1 VRRTCSRAVRGAP
14 CLAVGAVGASWLLE
28 RESFLV
34 ALREAQRQAQGGTG
48 RLVFVVGE
56 AGVGKTALV
65 RRFCSDATEMR
76 VLEGACDALFTPRP
90 LAPFADVAAK
100 TGGPLAELI
109 ARDAR
114 PHEVLAALTD
124 ELHRRPTVLVLEDL
138 HWADE
143 ATLDVLRLLG
153 RRVEASSALVIGTF
167 RDDELHAA
175 HPLRV
180 VLGGLAAAPGVERIS
195 IPPLTLDAVRELAT
209 AHDVDAEELFARTRG
224 NPFFVTEVLAGG
236 EPTVPPTVRDA
247 VLARASRVDLAAR
260 CVLDAVSV
268 VLPRAE
274 LPLLEALCRHVPAQ
288 LDDCLASGMLVAEGD
303 AVTFRHELARIAI
316 EESLNPLERVLLHR
330 RALEAL
336 RERGADTARLAHH
349 AEAAGDVQAVLE
361 FAPAAAERASAIG
374 AHREA
379 AAQYARALRF
389 ADDLDAERRAE
400 LLERGAHECYLVDRF
415 DEGVKWL
422 KAAIEIRRDSGD
434 RLREGDAL
442 RQLSAIQRCGAMTA
456 EGEETGRRAVELLE
470 TSAPGPELA
479 AAYANLAMVAFNEND
494 LDQAATAGTRGLELA
509 ERLGYT
515 EIVVHT
521 LNTIGTAQLIE
532 GKAEGRE
539 KLERSLRLAL
549 EEGFEEHIGRAYIH
563 LADVAQRNRD
573 YELADLYIGPGTNYC
588 SERGL
593 DLWLRYMHVYEA
605 RTELDRGRWDVAVE
619 AIPRSVV
626 NPGTPLPRIVAL
638 VVLGLV
644 RARRGE
650 SGQWEALDEAEE
662 LAAGSGELQWMAPV
676 AAARAE
682 AHWLAGR
689 GDAVAAETDE
699 ALERSIEGRALW
711 WAGEL
716 ACWRRR
722 SGIDEGRPS
731 LVAEPW
737 ALELAGERERAA
749 EAWSRRGCPYEA
761 ALALAEADDE
771 VALRRSLDALQDFGA
786 KPAAAIVSRRLRER
800 GARGLARGPRAATRA
815 NPAGLTPREA
825 EVLDL
830 VAGGLRNAEIADRL
844 FVSQRTVD
852 HHVSAILRK
861 LDVRSRAEASAEAV
875 RLGLAQHR

>member
-1 VRRTCSRAVRGAP
+1 
-14 CLAVGAVGASWLLE
+14 VGAVGANRLLE
-28 RESFLV
+28 RESFLG
-34 ALREAQRQAQGGTG
+34 ALGEAQRQVEGGSG
-48 RLVFVVGE
+48 RLVFVTGE

-65 RRFCSDATEMR
+65 RGFCSGAAGDLR

-90 LAPFADVAAK
+90 LAPFADVAAE
-100 TGGPLAELI
+100 TGGALADLMEG
-109 ARDAR
+109 DAR
-114 PHEVLAALTD
+114 PYEVLAALTD

-153 RRVEASSALVIGTF
+153 RRVEATAALVIGTF

-180 VLGGLAAAPGVERIS
+180 VLGGLAAAPAVERIS
-195 IPPLTLDAVRELAT
+195 LPPLTLDAVRELAA
-209 AHDVDAEELFARTRG
+209 AHDVDVDELFARTRG

-236 EPTVPPTVRDA
+236 EPSVPPTVRDA
-247 VLARASRVDLAAR
+247 VLARASRVEPAAR

-268 VLPRAE
+268 VPPRAE
-274 LPLLEALCRHVPAQ
+274 LRLLDTLCRHASAQ
-288 LDDCLASGMLVAEGD
+288 LDECLASGMLVAEGD
-303 AVTFRHELARIAI
+303 AVTFRHELARIAV

-349 AEAAGDVQAVLE
+349 AEAAGEVGAVLE
-361 FAPAAAERASAIG
+361 FAPAAAARASAIG

-389 ADDLDAERRAE
+389 GDRLEPERRAE
-400 LLERGAHECYLVDRF
+400 LLERGAHECYLIDRF
-415 DEGVKWL
+415 DEGVEWL
-422 KAAIEIRRDSGD
+422 EVAIEIRRASGD

-509 ERLGYT
+509 ERFGYT

-573 YELADLYIGPGTNYC
+573 YELADLYIGPGTEYC

-593 DLWLRYMHVYEA
+593 DLWLRYMHVYHA
-605 RTELDRGRWDVAVE
+605 RTELDRGRWDAAVE
-619 AIPRSVV
+619 AIPPSIVK
-626 NPGTPLPRIVAL
+626 PGTPLPRIVAL
-638 VVLGLV
+638 LVLGLV
-644 RARRGE
+644 HARRGE
-650 SGQWEALDEAEE
+650 DGAWEALDEADE
-662 LAAGSGELQWMAPV
+662 LAAASGELQWVAPV

-682 AHWLAGR
+682 ALWLAGR
-689 GDAVAAETDE
+689 SDAVPAETEE
-699 ALERSIEGRALW
+699 AFERSVEGRALW

-716 ACWRRR
+716 ACWRLRC
-722 SGIDEGRPS
+722 GCDDEPPP
-731 LVAEPW
+731 LIAEPW
-737 ALELAGERERAA
+737 AVQLAGDWSRAA
-749 EAWSRRGCPYEA
+749 ELWSKRGCPYEA
-761 ALALAEADDE
+761 ALALAEACDE
-771 VALRRSLDALQDFGA
+771 DALRRSLEALQAFGA
-786 KPAAAIVSRRLRER
+786 RPAAAIVAHRLRER
-800 GARGLARGPRAATRA
+800 GARGLARGPRATTRA
-815 NPAGLTPREA
+815 NPAGLTTREV

-830 VAGGLRNAEIADRL
+830 VTEGLRNAEIADRL

-861 LDVRSRAEASAEAV
+861 LEVRSRAEASAEAV
-875 RLGLAQHR
+875 RLGLAQDR

>member
-1 VRRTCSRAVRGAP
+1 
-14 CLAVGAVGASWLLE
+14 VGASRLLE
-28 RESFLV
+28 RESFLG
-34 ALREAQRQAQGGTG
+34 ALGEAQRQVEGGSG
-48 RLVFVVGE
+48 RLVFVTGE

-65 RRFCSDATEMR
+65 RRFCSDAAGELR

-90 LAPFADVAAK
+90 LAPFADVAAE
-100 TGGPLAELI
+100 TGGLLAKLI
-109 ARDAR
+109 EHDAR
-114 PHEVLAALTD
+114 PHEVLVAVL
-124 ELHRRPTVLVLEDL
+124 EEVSRRPTVLVLEDL

-153 RRVEASSALVIGTF
+153 RRVEANGALVIGTF

-180 VLGGLAAAPGVERIS
+180 VLGELAAVPGVERIS
-195 IPPLTLDAVRELAT
+195 LPPLTLDAVRELAT
-209 AHDVDAEELFARTRG
+209 AHDVDVEELFARTRG
-224 NPFFVTEVLAGG
+224 NPFFVSEVLAG
-236 EPTVPPTVRDA
+236 EDPTIPPTVRDA
-247 VLARASRVDLAAR
+247 VLARASRVDPAAR

-268 VLPRAE
+268 VPPRAE
-274 LPLLEALCRHVPAQ
+274 FPLLEALCRHASTQ
-288 LDDCLASGMLVAEGD
+288 LGECLASGMLVAEGD

-316 EESLNPLERVLLHR
+316 EESINPLERVLLHR

-349 AEAAGDVQAVLE
+349 AEAAGEVGAVLE
-361 FAPAAAERASAIG
+361 FAPAAAARASAIG

-389 ADDLDAERRAE
+389 GDRLEPERRAE
-400 LLERGAHECYLVDRF
+400 LLESGAHECYLVDRF
-415 DEGVKWL
+415 DDGVEWL
-422 KAAIEIRRDSGD
+422 ETAIEIRRAAGD

-442 RQLSAIQRCGAMTA
+442 CQLSAIQRCGAMTA
-456 EGEETGRRAVELLE
+456 EGEETGQRAVELLE
-470 TSAPGPELA
+470 TCPPGRELA
-479 AAYANLAMVAFNEND
+479 RAYANLAMIALNVND
-494 LDQAATAGTRGLELA
+494 LDAAASAATRGLELA
-509 ERLGYT
+509 ERFGQT
-515 EIVVHT
+515 ELVVHT
-521 LNTIGTAQLIE
+521 LNTLGTKELIE
-532 GKAEGRE
+532 GRPEGRE
-539 KLERSLRLAL
+539 KLERSLRLAQ
-549 EEGFEEHIGRAYIH
+549 EEGLEEHIGRAYIH
-563 LADVAQRNRD
+563 LADIAQRNRD
-573 YELADLYIGPGTNYC
+573 YELAELHIAPGTEYC

-593 DLWLRYMHVYEA
+593 DLWLRYMHVYHA
-605 RTELDRGRWDVAVE
+605 RTELDRGRWDEAVE
-619 AIPRSVV
+619 AIPASVV
-626 NPGTPLPRIVAL
+626 KPGTPLPRIVAL
-638 VVLGLV
+638 LVIGLV
-644 RARRGE
+644 HARRGE
-650 SGQWEALDEAEE
+650 DGEWEALDEAAE
-662 LAAGSGELQWMAPV
+662 LAVASGELQWVAPV

-682 AHWLAGR
+682 ALWLAGR
-689 GDAVAAETDE
+689 GEAVAAETDG

-716 ACWRRR
+716 ACRRRR
-722 SGIDEGRPS
+722 SGIDEARPP

-737 ALELAGERERAA
+737 ALELTGEWERSA
-749 EAWSRRGCPYEA
+749 EAWSRLGCPYEA

-771 VALRRSLDALQDFGA
+771 SALRRSLEGLQGLGA

-875 RLGLAQHR
+875 RLGLAQDRQDRALT

>member
-1 VRRTCSRAVRGAP
+1 M
-14 CLAVGAVGASWLLE
+14 GASWLLE
-28 RESFLV
+28 RESFLA
-34 ALREAQRQAQGGTG
+34 ALCEAQRQVQGGSG

-65 RRFCSDATEMR
+65 RRFCSDATDMR

-90 LAPFADVAAK
+90 LAPFADVAAE

-153 RRVEASSALVIGTF
+153 RRVQASSALVIGTF

-175 HPLRV
+175 HPLRL

-195 IPPLTLDAVRELAT
+195 VPPLTLDAVRELAT
-209 AHDVDAEELFARTRG
+209 AHDVDVEELFARTRG

-236 EPTVPPTVRDA
+236 DPTVPPTVRDA
-247 VLARASRVDLAAR
+247 VLARASRVNLAAR

-303 AVTFRHELARIAI
+303 AVTFRHELARIAV

-389 ADDLDAERRAE
+389 ADGLETERRAQ

-415 DEGVKWL
+415 AEGAEWL

-456 EGEETGRRAVELLE
+456 EGEATGRLAVSLLE
-470 TSAPGPELA
+470 TASPGRELA
-479 AAYANLAMVAFNEND
+479 AAYANLAMVALNDND
-494 LDQAATAGTRGLELA
+494 LEEAVSAGARGLKLA

-521 LNTIGTAQLIE
+521 LNTIGMAELVE

-539 KLERSLRLAL
+539 KLERSLRVAL
-549 EEGFEEHIGRAYIH
+549 DEGLEEHIGRAYIH

-573 YELADLYIGPGTNYC
+573 YELADLYIGPGTEYC

-593 DLWLRYMHVYEA
+593 DLWLRYMHVYGA
-605 RTELDRGRWDVAVE
+605 RTELDRGRWDEAVE
-619 AIPRSVV
+619 AIPPSVV
-626 NPGTPLPRIVAL
+626 TPGTPLPRIVAL
-638 VVLGLV
+638 LVIGLV
-644 RARRGE
+644 CTRRGE
-650 SGQWEALDEAEE
+650 EGRWEALDEAAE
-662 LAAGSGELQWMAPV
+662 LAAASGELQWVAPV

-682 AHWLAGR
+682 AFWLTGNAS
-689 GDAVAAETDE
+689 AVAGETEE
-699 ALERSIEGRALW
+699 ALARSINGRALW

-716 ACWRRR
+716 ASWRRR
-722 SGIDEGRPS
+722 SGVEEDRPP

-737 ALELAGERERAA
+737 ALQLAGDWRRAA
-749 EAWSRRGCPYEA
+749 ERWSELACPYEA
-761 ALALAEADDE
+761 ALALAEGGEEESLRGALDI
-771 VALRRSLDALQDFGA
+771 LRRLGA
-786 KPAAAIVSRRLRER
+786 KPAASHVTRQLREL
-800 GARGLARGPRAATRA
+800 GVRGLPRGPRSTTRS
-815 NPAGLTPREA
+815 NPAGLTTREV

-830 VAGGLRNAEIADRL
+830 VADGLRNAEIADRL
-844 FVSQRTVD
+844 FVSHRTVD

-875 RLGLAQHR
+875 RLGLAEDR

>member
-1 VRRTCSRAVRGAP
+1 
-14 CLAVGAVGASWLLE
+14 VGASWLLE
-28 RESFLV
+28 RESFLA
-34 ALREAQRQAQGGTG
+34 ALCEAQRQVQGGSG

-65 RRFCSDATEMR
+65 RRFCSDATDMR

-90 LAPFADVAAK
+90 LAPFADVAAE

-114 PHEVLAALTD
+114 PHDVLAALTD
-124 ELHRRPTVLVLEDL
+124 ELHRRQTVLVLEDL

-175 HPLRV
+175 HPLRLV
-180 VLGGLAAAPGVERIS
+180 MGGLAAAPGVERIS
-195 IPPLTLDAVRELAT
+195 VPPLTLDAVRELAT
-209 AHDVDAEELFARTRG
+209 AHDVDVEELFARTRG

-247 VLARASRVDLAAR
+247 VLARASRVNLAAR

-288 LDDCLASGMLVAEGD
+288 LDECLASGMLVAEGD
-303 AVTFRHELARIAI
+303 AVTFRHELARIAV

-349 AEAAGDVQAVLE
+349 AEAAGDLQAVLE

-379 AAQYARALRF
+379 AAQYARALRV
-389 ADDLDAERRAE
+389 ADGLEAERRAE

-415 DEGVKWL
+415 DEGVEWL

-456 EGEETGRRAVELLE
+456 EGEATGRLAVSLLE
-470 TSAPGPELA
+470 TASPGRELA
-479 AAYANLAMVAFNEND
+479 AAYANLAMVALNDND
-494 LDQAATAGTRGLELA
+494 LEEAVSAGARGLKLA
-509 ERLGYT
+509 ERLGYR

-521 LNTIGTAQLIE
+521 LNTIGMAELVE

-539 KLERSLRLAL
+539 KLERSLRVAL
-549 EEGFEEHIGRAYIH
+549 EEGLEEHIGRAYIH

-573 YELADLYIGPGTNYC
+573 YELADLYIGPGTEYC
-588 SERGL
+588 SQCGL
-593 DLWLRYMHVYEA
+593 DLWLRYMHVYGA
-605 RTELDRGRWDVAVE
+605 RTELDRGRWDEAVE
-619 AIPRSVV
+619 EIPPSVV
-626 NPGTPLPRIVAL
+626 KPGTPLPRIVAL
-638 VVLGLV
+638 LVIGLV

-650 SGQWEALDEAEE
+650 EGQWGALDEAAE
-662 LAAGSGELQWMAPV
+662 LAAASGELQWVAPV

-682 AHWLAGR
+682 AFWLTGNP
-689 GDAVAAETDE
+689 GAVASETEE
-699 ALERSIEGRALW
+699 ALARSINGRALW

-716 ACWRRR
+716 ASWRRR
-722 SGIDEGRPS
+722 SGVEEDRPP

-737 ALELAGERERAA
+737 ALQLVGDWRRAA
-749 EAWSRRGCPYEA
+749 ERWSELGCPYEA
-761 ALALAEADDE
+761 ALALAEGGEEQSLRGALDI
-771 VALRRSLDALQDFGA
+771 LRRLGA
-786 KPAAAIVSRRLRER
+786 EPAASQVTRQLREL
-800 GARGLARGPRAATRA
+800 GVRGLPRGPRSTTRS
-815 NPAGLTPREA
+815 NPAGLTTREV

-830 VAGGLRNAEIADRL
+830 VADGLRNAEIADRL
-844 FVSQRTVD
+844 FVSARTVD

-861 LDVRSRAEASAEAV
+861 LDVRSRTEASAEAV
-875 RLGLAQHR
+875 RLGLAEDR

>member
-1 VRRTCSRAVRGAP
+1 
-14 CLAVGAVGASWLLE
+14 VGASWLLE
-28 RESFLV
+28 RESFLA
-34 ALREAQRQAQGGTG
+34 ALCEARRQVQGGSG

-65 RRFCSDATEMR
+65 RRFCSDAEGMR

-90 LAPFADVAAK
+90 LAPFADVAAE
-100 TGGPLAELI
+100 TGGPLADLI

-167 RDDELHAA
+167 RDDELHPD
-175 HPLRV
+175 HPLRL
-180 VLGGLAAAPGVERIS
+180 VLGALASARAVERLS
-195 IPPLTLDAVRELAT
+195 VPPLTVDAVRELAT
-209 AHDVDAEELFARTRG
+209 AHDVDVDELFARTRG

-236 EPTVPPTVRDA
+236 DPTVPPTVRDA
-247 VLARASRVDLAAR
+247 VLARASRVPPAAR

-268 VLPRAE
+268 VPPRAE
-274 LPLLEALCRHVPAQ
+274 LPLLDALCRHAPAQ
-288 LDDCLASGMLVAEGD
+288 LDECLASGMLVAEGD

-316 EESLNPLERVLLHR
+316 EESINPMERVLLHR
-330 RALEAL
+330 RALESL

-361 FAPAAAERASAIG
+361 FAPSAAERAAAIG

-389 ADDLDAERRAE
+389 ADGLEPERRAE

-415 DEGVKWL
+415 GEGVEWL
-422 KAAIEIRRDSGD
+422 KEAIEIRRAASD

-442 RQLSAIQRCGAMTA
+442 RQLSAIQRCGAMTV
-456 EGEETGRRAVELLE
+456 EGQETGRRAVELLL

-479 AAYANLAMVAFNEND
+479 AAYANLAMIALNVND
-494 LDQAATAGTRGLELA
+494 LDAAASAGTSGLELA
-509 ERLGYT
+509 ERFGRAEL
-515 EIVVHT
+515 VVHT
-521 LNTIGTAQLIE
+521 LNTLGTQELIE

-549 EEGFEEHIGRAYIH
+549 EEGLEEHIGRAYIH

-573 YELADLYIGPGTNYC
+573 YELADLYIGPGTEYC

-593 DLWLRYMHVYEA
+593 DLWQRYMHVYRA
-605 RTELDRGRWDVAVE
+605 RTELDRGRWDEAVE
-619 AIPRSVV
+619 AIPPSVV
-626 NPGTPLPRIVAL
+626 KPGTPLPRIVAL
-638 VVLGLV
+638 LVIGLV

-650 SGQWEALDEAEE
+650 SGEWEALDEAEA
-662 LAAGSGELQWMAPV
+662 LAAGSGELQWVAPV

-682 AHWLAGR
+682 ALWLGGAH
-689 GDAVAAETDE
+689 DAVVAETED
-699 ALERSIEGRALW
+699 ALEGAVEGRALW

-716 ACWRRR
+716 ACWRQRC
-722 SGIDEGRPS
+722 GVDEEPPP

-737 ALELAGERERAA
+737 ALQLAGDWERAA
-749 EAWSRRGCPYEA
+749 VLWAQRGCPYEA
-761 ALALAEADDE
+761 ALAPADVDDE
-771 VALRRSLDALQDFGA
+771 DALRGSLEALQALGA
-786 KPAAAIVSRRLRER
+786 TAAAAIVSRRLRER
-800 GARGLARGPRAATRA
+800 GARGVARGPRAATRA
-815 NPAGLTPREA
+815 NPAGLTAREA

-830 VAGGLRNAEIADRL
+830 VAEGLRNAEIAGRL
-844 FVSQRTVD
+844 FVSPRTVD
-852 HHVSAILRK
+852 HHVAAILRK

-875 RLGLAQHR
+875 RLGLAQDR